1 MFKRIF
7 LIVMDSVGIGAM
19 ADADKFGDAGTNTW
33 VHVSEKKG
41 GLKVPVMNYLGI
53 GDLGDI
59 LGTSKV
65 SHPHSYTMKLNEKSN
80 GKDTL
85 TGHQEMMG
93 KLTLEPLVTF
103 TDTGFPKELID
114 ELEKESGRKIIGNIA
129 ASGTQIIYDLG
140 EQSMREGSIIVYTSS
155 DSVLQI
161 AANTAVIPLEELYRI
176 CEIARRITMKKEWKV
191 GRIIARPFIGE
202 DKDHF
207 VRTSDRRDYALPVG
221 CTIALNDLQ
230 RAGKKVIGVGKIHDI
245 FDGTG
250 IDESIHTTS
259 NEDGMNQTIAIA
271 KRDFTGLCFVNLV
284 DFDSLY
290 GHRRNPLGYG
300 DAIEAFDTQLCNL
313 INCLNKDDL
322 LLITADHGND
332 PTHTG
337 TDHTREKVPLIAFST
352 SYNNG
357 KLLNERDTFADIGR
371 TILEN
376 YGITPSP
383 NEIGSV
389 ISELIND

>member
-1 MFKRIF
+1 
-7 LIVMDSVGIGAM
+7 
-19 ADADKFGDAGTNTW
+19 
-33 VHVSEKKG
+33 
-41 GLKVPVMNYLGI
+41 
-53 GDLGDI
+53 
-59 LGTSKV
+59 
-65 SHPHSYTMKLNEKSN
+65 
-80 GKDTL
+80 
-85 TGHQEMMG
+85 
-93 KLTLEPLVTF
+93 
-103 TDTGFPKELID
+103 
-114 ELEKESGRKIIGNIA
+114 
-129 ASGTQIIYDLG
+129 
-140 EQSMREGSIIVYTSS
+140 
-155 DSVLQI
+155 
-161 AANTAVIPLEELYRI
+161 
-176 CEIARRITMKKEWKV
+176 MKKEWKV

-300 DAIEAFDTQLCNL
+300 DAIEAFDTQLCDL